1 MTKIQ
6 EAIRQMSSEERD
18 TLLVAYMEKDK
29 AWAPKPVAIE
39 VRRREMNEVSG
50 NRIYNIIV
58 ILEDGQEVKIHFR
71 NPKSEV
77 LYIYALLHPRGF
89 LRESLNRP
97 GCPKLA
103 NLYTILY
110 MADPRIL
117 VNQAS
122 QNFDRMMSQAISD
135 ARRSIED
142 ALIFAEELSFG
153 NPRHYDMKIV
163 IPAVYDG
170 LEVILD
176 PEISAYQHI

>member
-1 MTKIQ
+1 MTKIL
-6 EAIRQMSSEERD
+6 EAIRQMSSEERN
-18 TLLVAYMEKDK
+18 TLLAAYMEKDK

-39 VRRREMNEVSG
+39 VRRREMEEISG
-50 NRIYNIIV
+50 NRLYNIFV

-71 NPKSEV
+71 NLKSEV
-77 LYIYALLHPRGF
+77 LYVYTLLHPRGF

-97 GCPKLA
+97 GCPRLA
-103 NLYTILY
+103 RLYNLLY

-122 QNFDRMMSQAISD
+122 QNFDRMMNQAISD
-135 ARRSIED
+135 ARRTIEET
-142 ALIFAEELSFG
+142 LLFAEELSFG

-176 PEISAYQHI
+176 PDISAYLAA

>member
-18 TLLVAYMEKDK
+18 TLLAAYMEKDK

-71 NPKSEV
+71 NLKSEV
-77 LYIYALLHPRGF
+77 LYVYALLHPRGF

-122 QNFDRMMSQAISD
+122 QNFDRMISQAIS
-135 ARRSIED
+135 
-142 ALIFAEELSFG
+142 IFAEELSFG

-176 PEISAYQHI
+176 PEISAYQHV

>member
-1 MTKIQ
+1 MIKIQ

-18 TLLVAYMEKDK
+18 TLLAAYMEKDK

-39 VRRREMNEVSG
+39 VRRREEEKISG
-50 NRIYNIIV
+50 NRFYDVIV
-58 ILEDGQEVKIHFR
+58 ILEDGQEVQIHFR
-71 NPKSEV
+71 NLKSEV
-77 LYIYALLHPRGF
+77 LYVYALLHPRGF

-103 NLYTILY
+103 RLYNLLY

-122 QNFDRMMSQAISD
+122 KNFDRMISKAISA
-135 ARRSIED
+135 ARRSIENV
-142 ALIFAEELSFG
+142 LIFAEELSFG
-153 NPRHYDMKIV
+153 NPRHYDMKTV

-176 PEISAYQHI
+176 PEISAYQ